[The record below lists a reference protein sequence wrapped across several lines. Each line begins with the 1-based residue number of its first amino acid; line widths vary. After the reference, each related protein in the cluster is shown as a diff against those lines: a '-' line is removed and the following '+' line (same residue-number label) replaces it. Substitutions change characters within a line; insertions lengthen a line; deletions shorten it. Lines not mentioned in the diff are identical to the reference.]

1 MVPEIFLNCTVFIF
15 IFLGLFIWK
24 KQHELC
30 LLKEVTCVEPYA
42 KKQSDRVAAWRTI
55 ASNPNGNKQGGFK
68 VTERS
73 CRDRFKRIM
82 EEFENKE
89 QVEKKAF
96 GIDAEYDELD
106 QLCQDIKERMEE
118 VSSQEEAE
126 SAKKKSES
134 EKAASMRQMAMETV
148 AETKKRKSTGGAQPP
163 RRRGADTMQ
172 FLQES
177 HQIRSQQLKAEQALR
192 ERELQLKEAE
202 LRQTQQQQQQ
212 QQQLMLQMLQQLTD
226 IIKTDKSS
234 LTLVFLYNKAL

>member
-1 MVPEIFLNCTVFIF
+1 MYCFHFF
-15 IFLGLFIWK
+15 RKRKLFIWK

-89 QVEKKAF
+89 QVEKKAS
-96 GIDAEYDELD
+96 GIDADYDELD

-118 VSSQEEAE
+118 VSS
-126 SAKKKSES
+126 
-134 EKAASMRQMAMETV
+134 MRQMAMETV
-148 AETKKRKSTGGAQPP
+148 AETKRRKSTGGAQPP

-202 LRQTQQQQQQ
+202 LRQTKQQQQQ

-234 LTLVFLYNKAL
+234 LTLVFL

>member
-1 MVPEIFLNCTVFIF
+1 M
-15 IFLGLFIWK
+15 
-24 KQHELC
+24 C

-42 KKQSDRVAAWRTI
+42 KKQSDRFAAWRTI

-89 QVEKKAF
+89 QVEKKAS

-118 VSSQEEAE
+118 VS
-126 SAKKKSES
+126 
-134 EKAASMRQMAMETV
+134 SMRQMAMETV

-234 LTLVFLYNKAL
+234 LTLVFL

>member
-1 MVPEIFLNCTVFIF
+1 M
-15 IFLGLFIWK
+15 
-24 KQHELC
+24 C

-89 QVEKKAF
+89 QVEKKAS
-96 GIDAEYDELD
+96 GIDAEYDVLD

-118 VSSQEEAE
+118 VSS
-126 SAKKKSES
+126 
-134 EKAASMRQMAMETV
+134 MRQMAMETV
-148 AETKKRKSTGGAQPP
+148 AETKRRKSTGGAQPP

-177 HQIRSQQLKAEQALR
+177 LQIRSQQLKAEQALR

>member
-1 MVPEIFLNCTVFIF
+1 
-15 IFLGLFIWK
+15 
-24 KQHELC
+24 
-30 LLKEVTCVEPYA
+30 
-42 KKQSDRVAAWRTI
+42 
-55 ASNPNGNKQGGFK
+55 
-68 VTERS
+68 
-73 CRDRFKRIM
+73 M
-82 EEFENKE
+82 EEFEKKE
-89 QVEKKAF
+89 QVEKKAS

-118 VSSQEEAE
+118 VSS
-126 SAKKKSES
+126 
-134 EKAASMRQMAMETV
+134 MRQMAMETV
-148 AETKKRKSTGGAQPP
+148 AETKRRKSTGGAQPP
-163 RRRGADTMQ
+163 HRRGADTMQ

-234 LTLVFLYNKAL
+234 LTLVFL

>member
-1 MVPEIFLNCTVFIF
+1 MVPEIFLIVLFSFSFF

-89 QVEKKAF
+89 QVEKKAS

-118 VSSQEEAE
+118 VSS
-126 SAKKKSES
+126 
-134 EKAASMRQMAMETV
+134 MRQMAMETV
-148 AETKKRKSTGGAQPP
+148 AETKRRKSTGGAQPP
-163 RRRGADTMQ
+163 RRRGADTTQ

-234 LTLVFLYNKAL
+234 LTLVFL

>member
-1 MVPEIFLNCTVFIF
+1 MGLTLAWYLKSFKIVLFSFSFF

-89 QVEKKAF
+89 QVEKKAS

-118 VSSQEEAE
+118 VS
-126 SAKKKSES
+126 
-134 EKAASMRQMAMETV
+134 SMRQMAMETV

-177 HQIRSQQLKAEQALR
+177 LQIRSQQLKAEQALR

>member
-1 MVPEIFLNCTVFIF
+1 MVPEIFLIVLFSFSFF

-55 ASNPNGNKQGGFK
+55 ASNPNGNKQGRFK

-89 QVEKKAF
+89 QVEKKAS

-118 VSSQEEAE
+118 VSS
-126 SAKKKSES
+126 
-134 EKAASMRQMAMETV
+134 MRQMAMETV
-148 AETKKRKSTGGAQPP
+148 AETKRRKSTGGAQPP
-163 RRRGADTMQ
+163 RR
-172 FLQES
+172 
-177 HQIRSQQLKAEQALR
+177 
-192 ERELQLKEAE
+192 
-202 LRQTQQQQQQ
+202 
-212 QQQLMLQMLQQLTD
+212 
-226 IIKTDKSS
+226 
-234 LTLVFLYNKAL
+234 

>member
-1 MVPEIFLNCTVFIF
+1 
-15 IFLGLFIWK
+15 
-24 KQHELC
+24 
-30 LLKEVTCVEPYA
+30 
-42 KKQSDRVAAWRTI
+42 
-55 ASNPNGNKQGGFK
+55 
-68 VTERS
+68 
-73 CRDRFKRIM
+73 M

-89 QVEKKAF
+89 QVEKKAS
-96 GIDAEYDELD
+96 GIDADYDELD

-118 VSSQEEAE
+118 VSS
-126 SAKKKSES
+126 
-134 EKAASMRQMAMETV
+134 MRQMAMETV
-148 AETKKRKSTGGAQPP
+148 AETKRRKSTGGAQPP

-202 LRQTQQQQQQ
+202 LRQTKQQQQQ

-234 LTLVFLYNKAL
+234 LTLVFL

>member
-1 MVPEIFLNCTVFIF
+1 MVPEIFLIVLFSFSFF

-42 KKQSDRVAAWRTI
+42 KKQSDRGAAWRTI
-55 ASNPNGNKQGGFK
+55 ASNLNGNKQEGFK

-73 CRDRFKRIM
+73 CRDRFKKIM

-89 QVEKKAF
+89 QVEKKAS

-118 VSSQEEAE
+118 VS
-126 SAKKKSES
+126 
-134 EKAASMRQMAMETV
+134 SMRQMAMETV

-234 LTLVFLYNKAL
+234 LTLVFL

>member
-1 MVPEIFLNCTVFIF
+1 M
-15 IFLGLFIWK
+15 
-24 KQHELC
+24 C

-42 KKQSDRVAAWRTI
+42 KKQSDRGAAWRTI
-55 ASNPNGNKQGGFK
+55 ASHLNGNKQEGFK

-89 QVEKKAF
+89 QVEKKAS

-106 QLCQDIKERMEE
+106 QLYQDIKKRMEE
-118 VSSQEEAE
+118 VS
-126 SAKKKSES
+126 
-134 EKAASMRQMAMETV
+134 SMRQMAMETV

-192 ERELQLKEAE
+192 KRESQLKEAE

-234 LTLVFLYNKAL
+234 LTLVFL

>member
-1 MVPEIFLNCTVFIF
+1 M
-15 IFLGLFIWK
+15 
-24 KQHELC
+24 C

-89 QVEKKAF
+89 QVEKKAS

-118 VSSQEEAE
+118 VS
-126 SAKKKSES
+126 
-134 EKAASMRQMAMETV
+134 SMRQMAMETV

-177 HQIRSQQLKAEQALR
+177 LQIRSQQLKAEQALR

>member
-1 MVPEIFLNCTVFIF
+1 
-15 IFLGLFIWK
+15 
-24 KQHELC
+24 
-30 LLKEVTCVEPYA
+30 
-42 KKQSDRVAAWRTI
+42 
-55 ASNPNGNKQGGFK
+55 
-68 VTERS
+68 
-73 CRDRFKRIM
+73 M

-89 QVEKKAF
+89 QVEKKAS

-118 VSSQEEAE
+118 VSS
-126 SAKKKSES
+126 
-134 EKAASMRQMAMETV
+134 MRQMAMETV
-148 AETKKRKSTGGAQPP
+148 AETKRRKSTGGAQPP
-163 RRRGADTMQ
+163 CRRGADTMQ

-234 LTLVFLYNKAL
+234 LTLVFL

>member
-1 MVPEIFLNCTVFIF
+1 M
-15 IFLGLFIWK
+15 
-24 KQHELC
+24 C

-89 QVEKKAF
+89 QVEKKAS

-118 VSSQEEAE
+118 VSS
-126 SAKKKSES
+126 
-134 EKAASMRQMAMETV
+134 MRQMAMETV
-148 AETKKRKSTGGAQPP
+148 AETKRRKSTGGAQPP
-163 RRRGADTMQ
+163 RRQGADTMQ

-234 LTLVFLYNKAL
+234 LTLVFL

>member
-1 MVPEIFLNCTVFIF
+1 M
-15 IFLGLFIWK
+15 LGLFIWK

-42 KKQSDRVAAWRTI
+42 KKQSDRGAAWRTI
-55 ASNPNGNKQGGFK
+55 ASNLNGNKQEGFK

-73 CRDRFKRIM
+73 CRDRFKKIM

-89 QVEKKAF
+89 QVEKKAS

-118 VSSQEEAE
+118 VSS
-126 SAKKKSES
+126 
-134 EKAASMRQMAMETV
+134 MRQMAMETV
-148 AETKKRKSTGGAQPP
+148 AETKRRKSTGGAQPP

-212 QQQLMLQMLQQLTD
+212 LMLQMLQQLTD

-234 LTLVFLYNKAL
+234 LTLVFL

>member
-1 MVPEIFLNCTVFIF
+1 M
-15 IFLGLFIWK
+15 
-24 KQHELC
+24 C

-89 QVEKKAF
+89 QVEKKAS

-118 VSSQEEAE
+118 VSS
-126 SAKKKSES
+126 
-134 EKAASMRQMAMETV
+134 MRQMAMETV
-148 AETKKRKSTGGAQPP
+148 AETKRRKSTGGAQPP

-177 HQIRSQQLKAEQALR
+177 HQIRSQQLKAEQVLR

-234 LTLVFLYNKAL
+234 LTLVFL

>member
-1 MVPEIFLNCTVFIF
+1 M
-15 IFLGLFIWK
+15 
-24 KQHELC
+24 C

-42 KKQSDRVAAWRTI
+42 KKQSDTVAAWRTI
-55 ASNPNGNKQGGFK
+55 ASNPNGNKQGRFK

-89 QVEKKAF
+89 QVEKKAS
-96 GIDAEYDELD
+96 GIDAEYDVLD

-118 VSSQEEAE
+118 VS
-126 SAKKKSES
+126 
-134 EKAASMRQMAMETV
+134 SMRQMAMETV

-234 LTLVFLYNKAL
+234 LTLVFL

>member
-1 MVPEIFLNCTVFIF
+1 M
-15 IFLGLFIWK
+15 
-24 KQHELC
+24 C

-89 QVEKKAF
+89 QVEKKAS
-96 GIDAEYDELD
+96 GIDADYDELD

-118 VSSQEEAE
+118 VSS
-126 SAKKKSES
+126 
-134 EKAASMRQMAMETV
+134 MRQMAMETV
-148 AETKKRKSTGGAQPP
+148 AETKRRKSTGGAQPP

-202 LRQTQQQQQQ
+202 LRQTKQQQQQ

>member
-1 MVPEIFLNCTVFIF
+1 
-15 IFLGLFIWK
+15 
-24 KQHELC
+24 
-30 LLKEVTCVEPYA
+30 
-42 KKQSDRVAAWRTI
+42 
-55 ASNPNGNKQGGFK
+55 
-68 VTERS
+68 
-73 CRDRFKRIM
+73 M

-89 QVEKKAF
+89 QVEKKAS

-118 VSSQEEAE
+118 VSS
-126 SAKKKSES
+126 
-134 EKAASMRQMAMETV
+134 MRQMAMETV

-163 RRRGADTMQ
+163 SRRGADTMQ

-234 LTLVFLYNKAL
+234 LTLVFL

>member
-1 MVPEIFLNCTVFIF
+1 MPDNSFTPFFQDSIKMAEAEMKRK
-15 IFLGLFIWK
+15 LFIWK

-42 KKQSDRVAAWRTI
+42 KKQSDRGAAWRTI
-55 ASNPNGNKQGGFK
+55 ASNLNGNKQEGFK

-89 QVEKKAF
+89 QVEKKAS

-126 SAKKKSES
+126 SAKKKLES
-134 EKAASMRQMAMETV
+134 EKAASMRQMAMETST
-148 AETKKRKSTGGAQPP
+148 EFSGTKGVRALKLNTDTTSELLKPKIVEDVPGKLFGRTQLQAKYYNISAKEIPP
-163 RRRGADTMQ
+163 LSNG
-172 FLQES
+172 
-177 HQIRSQQLKAEQALR
+177 
-192 ERELQLKEAE
+192 
-202 LRQTQQQQQQ
+202 
-212 QQQLMLQMLQQLTD
+212 
-226 IIKTDKSS
+226 
-234 LTLVFLYNKAL
+234 

>member
-1 MVPEIFLNCTVFIF
+1 M
-15 IFLGLFIWK
+15 
-24 KQHELC
+24 C
-30 LLKEVTCVEPYA
+30 LLKGVTCVEPYA

-89 QVEKKAF
+89 QVEKKAS
-96 GIDAEYDELD
+96 GIDAEYDVLD

-126 SAKKKSES
+126 SAKKKSQS
-134 EKAASMRQMAMETV
+134 EKAASMRQMAMETA
-148 AETKKRKSTGGAQPP
+148 AETKKRKSTGGAQPS

-177 HQIRSQQLKAEQALR
+177 HQIRSHTMQFLQESYQIRSQQLKTEQALR
-192 ERELQLKEAE
+192 ERELQLTEAE

>member
-1 MVPEIFLNCTVFIF
+1 M
-15 IFLGLFIWK
+15 
-24 KQHELC
+24 C

-73 CRDRFKRIM
+73 CRARFKRIM

-89 QVEKKAF
+89 QVEKKAS

-118 VSSQEEAE
+118 VS
-126 SAKKKSES
+126 
-134 EKAASMRQMAMETV
+134 SMRQMAMETV

-234 LTLVFLYNKAL
+234 LTLVFL

>member
-1 MVPEIFLNCTVFIF
+1 M
-15 IFLGLFIWK
+15 
-24 KQHELC
+24 C

-89 QVEKKAF
+89 QVEKKAS

-118 VSSQEEAE
+118 VSS
-126 SAKKKSES
+126 
-134 EKAASMRQMAMETV
+134 MRQMAMETV
-148 AETKKRKSTGGAQPP
+148 AETKRRKSTGGAQPP

-234 LTLVFLYNKAL
+234 LTLVFL

>member
-1 MVPEIFLNCTVFIF
+1 MYCFHFHF
-15 IFLGLFIWK
+15 FRKRKLFIWK

-42 KKQSDRVAAWRTI
+42 KKQSGRGAAWRTI
-55 ASNPNGNKQGGFK
+55 ASNLNGNKQEGFK

-73 CRDRFKRIM
+73 CRDRFKKIM

-89 QVEKKAF
+89 QVEKKAS

-126 SAKKKSES
+126 SAKKKAES

-148 AETKKRKSTGGAQPP
+148 AETKKRKSTGGDEESQPP

-177 HQIRSQQLKAEQALR
+177 LQIRSQQLKAEQALR
-192 ERELQLKEAE
+192 ERELQLREAE

-226 IIKTDKSS
+226 VIKTNKSS
-234 LTLVFLYNKAL
+234 

>member
-89 QVEKKAF
+89 QVEKKAS

-118 VSSQEEAE
+118 VSS
-126 SAKKKSES
+126 
-134 EKAASMRQMAMETV
+134 MRQMAMETV
-148 AETKKRKSTGGAQPP
+148 AETKRRKSTGGAQPP

-234 LTLVFLYNKAL
+234 LTLVFL

>member
-1 MVPEIFLNCTVFIF
+1 MVPEIFLIVLFSFSFF

-89 QVEKKAF
+89 QVEKKAS

-118 VSSQEEAE
+118 VS
-126 SAKKKSES
+126 
-134 EKAASMRQMAMETV
+134 SMRQMAMETV

-234 LTLVFLYNKAL
+234 LTLVFL

>member
-89 QVEKKAF
+89 QVEKKAS

-118 VSSQEEAE
+118 VS
-126 SAKKKSES
+126 
-134 EKAASMRQMAMETV
+134 SMRQMAMETV

-234 LTLVFLYNKAL
+234 LTLVFL

>member
-1 MVPEIFLNCTVFIF
+1 M
-15 IFLGLFIWK
+15 
-24 KQHELC
+24 C

-42 KKQSDRVAAWRTI
+42 KKQSDRGAAWRTI
-55 ASNPNGNKQGGFK
+55 ASNLNGNKQEGFK

-73 CRDRFKRIM
+73 CRDRFKKIM

-89 QVEKKAF
+89 QVEKKAS

-118 VSSQEEAE
+118 VSS
-126 SAKKKSES
+126 
-134 EKAASMRQMAMETV
+134 MRQMAMETV
-148 AETKKRKSTGGAQPP
+148 AETKRRKSTGGAQPP

-234 LTLVFLYNKAL
+234 LTLVFL

>member
-1 MVPEIFLNCTVFIF
+1 MENL
-15 IFLGLFIWK
+15 
-24 KQHELC
+24 
-30 LLKEVTCVEPYA
+30 
-42 KKQSDRVAAWRTI
+42 I

-89 QVEKKAF
+89 QVEKKAS
-96 GIDAEYDELD
+96 GIDAEYDVLD

-118 VSSQEEAE
+118 VSS
-126 SAKKKSES
+126 
-134 EKAASMRQMAMETV
+134 MRQMAMETV
-148 AETKKRKSTGGAQPP
+148 AETKRRKSTGGAQPP

-177 HQIRSQQLKAEQALR
+177 HQIRSQQLKAAQALR

>member
-1 MVPEIFLNCTVFIF
+1 
-15 IFLGLFIWK
+15 
-24 KQHELC
+24 
-30 LLKEVTCVEPYA
+30 
-42 KKQSDRVAAWRTI
+42 
-55 ASNPNGNKQGGFK
+55 
-68 VTERS
+68 
-73 CRDRFKRIM
+73 M

-89 QVEKKAF
+89 QVEKKAS
-96 GIDAEYDELD
+96 GIDAEYDVLD

-134 EKAASMRQMAMETV
+134 EKAASMGQMAMETV
-148 AETKKRKSTGGAQPP
+148 AETNKRKSTGGAQPP

-226 IIKTDKSS
+226 IIKADKSS

>member
-1 MVPEIFLNCTVFIF
+1 M
-15 IFLGLFIWK
+15 
-24 KQHELC
+24 C

-89 QVEKKAF
+89 QVEKKAS

-118 VSSQEEAE
+118 VSS
-126 SAKKKSES
+126 
-134 EKAASMRQMAMETV
+134 MRQMAMETV
-148 AETKKRKSTGGAQPP
+148 AETKRRKSTGGAQPP

-192 ERELQLKEAE
+192 EREPQLKEAE

-234 LTLVFLYNKAL
+234 LTLVFL

>member
-1 MVPEIFLNCTVFIF
+1 MVPEIFLIVLFSFSFF

-55 ASNPNGNKQGGFK
+55 ASNPNGNKQGRFK

-89 QVEKKAF
+89 QVEKKAS

-118 VSSQEEAE
+118 VS
-126 SAKKKSES
+126 
-134 EKAASMRQMAMETV
+134 SMRQMAMETV

-234 LTLVFLYNKAL
+234 LTLVFL

>member
-1 MVPEIFLNCTVFIF
+1 M
-15 IFLGLFIWK
+15 
-24 KQHELC
+24 C

-73 CRDRFKRIM
+73 CRARFKRIM

-89 QVEKKAF
+89 QVEKKAS

-118 VSSQEEAE
+118 VS
-126 SAKKKSES
+126 
-134 EKAASMRQMAMETV
+134 SMRQMAMETV

-202 LRQTQQQQQQ
+202 LRQTQQQQQ
-212 QQQLMLQMLQQLTD
+212 LMLQMLQQLTD

-234 LTLVFLYNKAL
+234 LTLVFL

>member
-24 KQHELC
+24 TQHELC

-55 ASNPNGNKQGGFK
+55 ASNPNGNKLGGFK

-89 QVEKKAF
+89 EVEKKAS

-126 SAKKKSES
+126 IAKKKSKS
-134 EKAASMRQMAMETV
+134 EKAASMRQMAMETA

-163 RRRGADTMQ
+163 RRRGADTM
-172 FLQES
+172 
-177 HQIRSQQLKAEQALR
+177 
-192 ERELQLKEAE
+192 
-202 LRQTQQQQQQ
+202 
-212 QQQLMLQMLQQLTD
+212 
-226 IIKTDKSS
+226 
-234 LTLVFLYNKAL
+234 

>member
-1 MVPEIFLNCTVFIF
+1 M
-15 IFLGLFIWK
+15 
-24 KQHELC
+24 C

-42 KKQSDRVAAWRTI
+42 KKQSDTVAAWRTI
-55 ASNPNGNKQGGFK
+55 ASNPNGNKQGRFK

-89 QVEKKAF
+89 QVEKKAS

-118 VSSQEEAE
+118 VS
-126 SAKKKSES
+126 
-134 EKAASMRQMAMETV
+134 SMRQMAMETV

-234 LTLVFLYNKAL
+234 LTLVFL

>member
-1 MVPEIFLNCTVFIF
+1 MENL
-15 IFLGLFIWK
+15 
-24 KQHELC
+24 
-30 LLKEVTCVEPYA
+30 
-42 KKQSDRVAAWRTI
+42 I

-89 QVEKKAF
+89 QVEKKAS

-118 VSSQEEAE
+118 VSS
-126 SAKKKSES
+126 
-134 EKAASMRQMAMETV
+134 MRQMAMETV
-148 AETKKRKSTGGAQPP
+148 AETKRRKSTGGAQPP

-234 LTLVFLYNKAL
+234 LTLVFL

>member
-1 MVPEIFLNCTVFIF
+1 M
-15 IFLGLFIWK
+15 
-24 KQHELC
+24 C

-89 QVEKKAF
+89 QVEKKAS
-96 GIDAEYDELD
+96 GIDAEYDVLD

-118 VSSQEEAE
+118 VSS
-126 SAKKKSES
+126 
-134 EKAASMRQMAMETV
+134 MRQMAMETV
-148 AETKKRKSTGGAQPP
+148 AETEKRKSTGGAQPP

-234 LTLVFLYNKAL
+234 LTLVFL

>member
-1 MVPEIFLNCTVFIF
+1 MVPEIFLNCTVFIL

-24 KQHELC
+24 TQHELC

-89 QVEKKAF
+89 QVEKKAS
-96 GIDAEYDELD
+96 GIDADYDELD

-118 VSSQEEAE
+118 VSS
-126 SAKKKSES
+126 
-134 EKAASMRQMAMETV
+134 MRQMAMETV
-148 AETKKRKSTGGAQPP
+148 AETKRRKSTGGAQPP

-202 LRQTQQQQQQ
+202 LRQTKQQQQQ

-234 LTLVFLYNKAL
+234 LTLVFL

>member
-42 KKQSDRVAAWRTI
+42 KKQSDRGAAWRTI
-55 ASNPNGNKQGGFK
+55 ASNLNGNKQEGFK

-73 CRDRFKRIM
+73 CRDRFKKIM

-89 QVEKKAF
+89 QVEKKAS

-118 VSSQEEAE
+118 VSS
-126 SAKKKSES
+126 
-134 EKAASMRQMAMETV
+134 MRQMAMETV
-148 AETKKRKSTGGAQPP
+148 AETKRRKSTGGAQPP
-163 RRRGADTMQ
+163 RR
-172 FLQES
+172 
-177 HQIRSQQLKAEQALR
+177 
-192 ERELQLKEAE
+192 
-202 LRQTQQQQQQ
+202 
-212 QQQLMLQMLQQLTD
+212 
-226 IIKTDKSS
+226 
-234 LTLVFLYNKAL
+234 

>member
-1 MVPEIFLNCTVFIF
+1 M
-15 IFLGLFIWK
+15 
-24 KQHELC
+24 C

-42 KKQSDRVAAWRTI
+42 KKQSDTVAAWRTI
-55 ASNPNGNKQGGFK
+55 ASNPNGNKQGRFK

-89 QVEKKAF
+89 QVEKKAS

-118 VSSQEEAE
+118 VS
-126 SAKKKSES
+126 
-134 EKAASMRQMAMETV
+134 SMRQMAMETV